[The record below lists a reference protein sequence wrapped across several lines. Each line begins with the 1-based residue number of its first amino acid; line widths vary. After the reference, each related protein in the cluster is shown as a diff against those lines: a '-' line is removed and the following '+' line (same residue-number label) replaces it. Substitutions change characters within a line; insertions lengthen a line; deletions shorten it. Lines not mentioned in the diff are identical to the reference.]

1 LKGHCHALHTNF
13 SFTLIGHWS
22 LVIGYGIY
30 ELVNDDNGDDA
41 IPIKHWLARME
52 ATF

>member
-1 LKGHCHALHTNF
+1 MLYI
-13 SFTLIGHWS
+13 LIFLLPS

-30 ELVNDDNGDDA
+30 ELFNDDNGDDA